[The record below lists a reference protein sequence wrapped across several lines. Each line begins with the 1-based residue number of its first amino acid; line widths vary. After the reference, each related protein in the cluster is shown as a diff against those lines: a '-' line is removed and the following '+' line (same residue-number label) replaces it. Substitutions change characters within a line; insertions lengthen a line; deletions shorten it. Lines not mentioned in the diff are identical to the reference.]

1 MNFSNT
7 LRFNVTLS
15 ISKLLCFA
23 YFFTCFSLNAIEH
36 VIAHAPLDDK
46 DKLQEYSFKLL
57 TAALEITIDDFGTYT
72 LTRASESMSRDRQ
85 FMEVSKGERLTVI
98 ASPPIKKWRNDS
110 LRVAFPI
117 DKGISSYRIFFLLK
131 KNHNLFEN
139 ITTLDE
145 LKKISTGSNQQWSTT
160 QILKDSGFNLVTG
173 ITYQG
178 LFAMLNSERFLTFNR
193 GINEI
198 LIESE
203 VFGSAY
209 PNLTFDK
216 HIALFTYLPNY
227 FFVSPKYP
235 ILAKRITNGLHK
247 LHNNGELD
255 KLFDE
260 YFGQYIKK
268 INLENRRF
276 FYIENTNL
284 GEDMYQ

>member
-1 MNFSNT
+1 
-7 LRFNVTLS
+7 
-15 ISKLLCFA
+15 
-23 YFFTCFSLNAIEH
+23 
-36 VIAHAPLDDK
+36 
-46 DKLQEYSFKLL
+46 
-57 TAALEITIDDFGTYT
+57 
-72 LTRASESMSRDRQ
+72 
-85 FMEVSKGERLTVI
+85 
-98 ASPPIKKWRNDS
+98 
-110 LRVAFPI
+110 
-117 DKGISSYRIFFLLK
+117 
-131 KNHNLFEN
+131 
-139 ITTLDE
+139 
-145 LKKISTGSNQQWSTT
+145 
-160 QILKDSGFNLVTG
+160 
-173 ITYQG
+173 
-178 LFAMLNSERFLTFNR
+178 MLNSERFLTFNR

-284 GEDMYQ
+284 GEDMYQQDKPYIIDFTKYKTPKLQ